1 MLGDEPAR
9 PTSDQGK
16 AAGSDAV
23 RRPQAGR
30 QPGGRAIT
38 EAGRIERDVIY
49 GKGGDVEL
57 KLDLY
62 FPKTA
67 SDKPLPTVMYVHGGG
82 WRNGDKA
89 GGAGMMAVQ
98 DLLRRGYLFASI
110 NYRLAPEHKFPAQ
123 IEDVKCAVRFLRAHA
138 SEYKLNP
145 NRIGAIG
152 TSAGGHLVALL
163 GVSAGVTDL
172 EGKGGWSDQ
181 SSRVQAVADLFGPT
195 DLTMGAGGRAEQL
208 GETVFGAKSVDDPVL
223 KRASPVTY
231 VSKENPP
238 FLMMH
243 GDKDPVVPL
252 RHSEKLLE
260 KLKAAGVASTLVV
273 VTNAGHGFA
282 PAGGEP
288 NPSRAE
294 IGRMI
299 ADFFDKSLKP

>member
-1 MLGDEPAR
+1 
-9 PTSDQGK
+9 
-16 AAGSDAV
+16 
-23 RRPQAGR
+23 
-30 QPGGRAIT
+30 
-38 EAGRIERDVIY
+38 
-49 GKGGDVEL
+49 
-57 KLDLY
+57 
-62 FPKTA
+62 
-67 SDKPLPTVMYVHGGG
+67 
-82 WRNGDKA
+82 
-89 GGAGMMAVQ
+89 MMAAQ

-110 NYRLAPEHKFPAQ
+110 NYRLAPEYKFPAQ

-163 GVSAGVTDL
+163 GVSAGATDL

-208 GETVFGAKSVDDPVL
+208 GEAVFGAKSADDPVL

-231 VSKENPP
+231 VSKDNPP

-252 RHSEKLLE
+252 RHSESLLM
-260 KLKAAGVASTLVV
+260 KMKAAGVTSTLVV

-282 PAGGEP
+282 PVGGEP
-288 NPSRAE
+288 NPSRTE

-299 ADFFDKSLKP
+299 ADFFDRSLKQ